1 MRRSQRIQRQQTLH
15 QINPPAILQAN
26 VRVDKQNSI
35 TNFGTLW
42 GSMASLTSL
51 SGLFRQYIIRAHAA
65 SQKAEG
71 ILTGSKW
78 RVACG
83 KGVCCLASSLSWSW
97 TGSCGTQM
105 IQYWSNVSW
114 QSQLETR
121 SSILDAFK
129 NGESSFEARVS
140 SFEFRVLSF
149 EFRDAQRI
157 FQESDLYLEFVT
169 IEINNTT
176 CHAASFI
183 CARVHVFHI
192 NVQIV
197 SLELK
202 SWITII

>member
-140 SFEFRVLSF
+140 SIEFWVSRRSKNF
-149 EFRDAQRI
+149 SRKRFISRI
-157 FQESDLYLEFVT
+157 CNNRNKQYHVSCGFLYLCKS
-169 IEINNTT
+169 T
-176 CHAASFI
+176 CISY
-183 CARVHVFHI
+183 
-192 NVQIV
+192 
-197 SLELK
+197 
-202 SWITII
+202 